1 MSLVDYASSSD
12 EDDDVP
18 EPTEEQRKEKE
29 EPQPQRHSPQ
39 PQPQPQPRP
48 QTLTKSGSSSNQQLE
63 NRPHSSSPTVEKLP
77 DASLL
82 LSSTAFS
89 SNLMNATDH
98 SSRVAAALAENAS
111 RKRDSNGKTSS
122 AIRSKVPRG
131 NPPHSKNIPE
141 TAGGLLVPPQLSGRL
156 VLSCRQMAI
165 CFLHLLLAIFK
176 LEFF

>member
-1 MSLVDYASSSD
+1 MKTFFLS
-12 EDDDVP
+12 
-18 EPTEEQRKEKE
+18 
-29 EPQPQRHSPQ
+29 
-39 PQPQPQPRP
+39 
-48 QTLTKSGSSSNQQLE
+48 TLFSILRICVLSTCRTKSGSSSNQQLK

-82 LSSTAFS
+82 LSSPAIS
-89 SNLMNATDH
+89 SNLMNASDH

-122 AIRSKVPRG
+122 AVRSKVPRG

-156 VLSCRQMAI
+156 VLSCWQMAI
-165 CFLHLLLAIFK
+165 CFLIYFASVASYVRS
-176 LEFF
+176 

>member
-12 EDDDVP
+12 ENDDVP

-29 EPQPQRHSPQ
+29 EPQPQRHS

-141 TAGGLLVPPQLSGRL
+141 TAGGLLVPPQLSGRKN
-156 VLSCRQMAI
+156 VVTEDIS
-165 CFLHLLLAIFK
+165 K
-176 LEFF
+176 LFVRKHQEHPSA